1 MAVSAPVNH
10 RLSPPAAPALPVP
23 PGSTAASPHCWA
35 WQCTGPGTRGA
46 VGKGLPRSQL
56 RRAERGN
63 FPSWRARSPN
73 ECPSCAAV
81 SSRCCANPASHGGP
95 KHRSRCR
102 NCPQFMEGEEGERC
116 GAQGLSHASGSSGSA
131 QLLYLPTGAHTMPLN
146 EKSTGKPTATVAGE
160 GLFVSMAVGVG
171 LGARAVC

>member
-23 PGSTAASPHCWA
+23 PGSTAASPHCRA

-102 NCPQFMEGEEGERC
+102 NCPQFMGGGRRGEVWG
-116 GAQGLSHASGSSGSA
+116 
-131 QLLYLPTGAHTMPLN
+131 TGAEPC
-146 EKSTGKPTATVAGE
+146 
-160 GLFVSMAVGVG
+160 VGFLWLCSAPVFTHRSPHD
-171 LGARAVC
+171 APQ